1 MTPQCWHVYRATVH
15 RLTGDLLHTY
25 SRVPAWSPVRVECES
40 VNAPMR
46 VRVNSFGV
54 TSGGVRG
61 KSQDE
66 DQEAGAEKFPFITS
80 V

>member
-1 MTPQCWHVYRATVH
+1 M
-15 RLTGDLLHTY
+15 
-25 SRVPAWSPVRVECES
+25 VRVECES

-66 DQEAGAEKFPFITS
+66 DQEAGAEKTKIPLYYQCLLLEYQYVTCECTRHFT
-80 V
+80 